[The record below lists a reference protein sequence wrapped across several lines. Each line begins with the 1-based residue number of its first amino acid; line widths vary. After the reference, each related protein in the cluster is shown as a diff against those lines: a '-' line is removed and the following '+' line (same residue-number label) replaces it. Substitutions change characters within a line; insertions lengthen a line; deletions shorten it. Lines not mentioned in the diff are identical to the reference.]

1 MFSRRRNH
9 QAAERARE
17 RRDLEDS
24 AARLRDE
31 VPELVSLRLEVSEF
45 EGDRQIP
52 EASHIRRIVVEHAPA
67 LFLLGCT
74 DQRCVDGGHDLTRD
88 MMRALRSHQSRFD
101 GEHVC
106 PGRTG
111 SADCSRRLHYVAIA
125 SYSDDPS

>member
-17 RRDLEDS
+17 RRDREDS

-31 VPELVSLRLEVSEF
+31 VPELTSLRLEVSEF

-88 MMRALRSHQSRFD
+88 IMRALRMHQSNFD

-111 SADCSRRLHYVAIA
+111 SADCSRRLRYIATA
-125 SYSDDPS
+125 SYSNDPS